1 MENFPINI
9 SDYLIQNFVQTT
21 ESPVNTIIN
30 ASFVLL
36 NLTWTPD
43 LANPKSAA
51 FKAIADPF
59 CQYLTNLYI
68 GRDRFRDIYEKCE
81 VASITTDG
89 SREKINFV
97 LQFKGQQDETLQE
110 YIFGILIEIAPRT
123 TVNGQISIVVGPL
136 AVYEQSLA
144 IEQATVAVVTTALPI
159 GNMGAGVT
167 SVRPDKLCEGVRT
180 QGEEFRSTE
189 NCWEFIVCM
198 KENPTRISCPRSP
211 KKLRFDLRTKSC
223 VEDPTCI

>member
-1 MENFPINI
+1 M
-9 SDYLIQNFVQTT
+9 
-21 ESPVNTIIN
+21 
-30 ASFVLL
+30 SFV
-36 NLTWTPD
+36 
-43 LANPKSAA
+43 S
-51 FKAIADPF
+51 
-59 CQYLTNLYI
+59 
-68 GRDRFRDIYEKCE
+68 FR
-81 VASITTDG
+81 TDG

-167 SVRPDKLCEGVRT
+167 SVRPDSKSQHALLSLKANIYIPAWFWV
-180 QGEEFRSTE
+180 
-189 NCWEFIVCM
+189 N
-198 KENPTRISCPRSP
+198 TRYYWVIKPF
-211 KKLRFDLRTKSC
+211 KKNRLM
-223 VEDPTCI
+223 VE